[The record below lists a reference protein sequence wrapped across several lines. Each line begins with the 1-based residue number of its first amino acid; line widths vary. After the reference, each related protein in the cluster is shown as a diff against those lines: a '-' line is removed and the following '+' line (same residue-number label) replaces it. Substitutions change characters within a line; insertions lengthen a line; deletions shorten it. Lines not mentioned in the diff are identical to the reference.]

1 MFGICVEA
9 SHERGMGHL
18 YRVLALCETLLERET
33 PFRIFINR
41 DEASQAILEQRGIPF
56 DLAELDPAKSGW
68 QSHAISR
75 YGISLW
81 IDDRLN
87 TDARH
92 SRLVKDSGIPLVTFD
107 DRGDGAAMA
116 HLNIVGLSFDDTEYL
131 PGRKVLRGPGY
142 SILNREIARYRH
154 ARTGPGSIV
163 VTLGGSDTYGAT
175 VKVVQILK
183 SVGLVAT
190 VIVGPAFKHMAE
202 LNQVLD
208 DHFILKRNVPSLM
221 EEFSHHALA
230 ITGGGI
236 TPFEANAA
244 GLPCIIIANEDFEI
258 PVGEGLASLGGAIF
272 AGHHSRID
280 ARKLTTPLPISAMSQ
295 AAMRAVD
302 LQGVDRVLNEIE
314 GLI

>member
-18 YRVLALCETLLERET
+18 YRALALCETLLEREI
-33 PFRIFINR
+33 PFRVFINR
-41 DEASQAILEQRGIPF
+41 NEASQAILEQRGIPF
-56 DLAELDPAKSGW
+56 DLVELDPAKSGW
-68 QSHAISR
+68 QSRAISR
-75 YGISLW
+75 YGIHLW

-87 TDARH
+87 TDVRH
-92 SRLVKDSGIPLVTFD
+92 STLVKDRGIPLVTFD

-116 HLNIVGLSFDDTEYL
+116 ELNIVALSFDAAESL

-142 SILNREIARYRH
+142 LILNREIAEYRH
-154 ARTGPGSIV
+154 ARTGMGSIV

-183 SVGLVAT
+183 SAGLGAT
-190 VIVGPAFKHMAE
+190 VIVGPAFKHMTE
-202 LNQVLD
+202 LSQVLD
-208 DHFILKRNVPSLM
+208 DHFVLKRNVPSLM

-258 PVGEGLASLGGAIF
+258 PVGEGLARLGGAIF

-280 ARKLTTPLPISAMSQ
+280 TRKLTTPLPIPVMSQ
-295 AAMRAVD
+295 AAMRALD
-302 LQGVDRVLNEIE
+302 LQGVGRVLNEIE
-314 GLI
+314 GVI

>member
-1 MFGICVEA
+1 
-9 SHERGMGHL
+9 MGHL
-18 YRVLALCETLLERET
+18 YRAMTLCETLHERGF
-33 PFRIFINR
+33 PFRVFINR
-41 DEASQAILEQRGIPF
+41 NEVTQAILEQRGISF
-56 DLAELDPAKSGW
+56 DLTELDPGGSGW

-116 HLNIVGLSFDDTEYL
+116 DLNIVALSFDDTESL
-131 PGRKVLRGPGY
+131 PGRKVLRGPRY
-142 SILNREIARYRH
+142 LILNREITRYRH
-154 ARTGPGSIV
+154 SRTGIGSIV
-163 VTLGGSDTYGAT
+163 VTLGGSDTYGVT
-175 VKVVQILK
+175 VKVVRILK
-183 SVGLVAT
+183 SAGLGAT
-190 VIVGPAFKHMAE
+190 VIVGPAFKHMSE

-208 DHFILKRNVPSLM
+208 DHFVLKRNVPSLM
-221 EEFSHHALA
+221 KEFSRHALA

-236 TPFEANAA
+236 TPFEANSA

-258 PVGEGLASLGGAIF
+258 PVGEGLTSLGGAIF

-280 ARKLTTPLPISAMSQ
+280 AHKLTTPLPVETMSK

-302 LQGVDRVLNEIE
+302 LQGVDRVLDEIE
-314 GLI
+314 GLM

>member
-1 MFGICVEA
+1 VFGVCVEA

-18 YRVLALCETLLERET
+18 YRVLALCEALLEREA

-41 DEASQAILEQRGIPF
+41 DDASQAILEQRGFPF
-56 DLAELDPAKSGW
+56 DLVELDPVKSGW
-68 QSHAISR
+68 QPHAISR
-75 YGISLW
+75 YGIQLW

-92 SRLVKDSGIPLVTFD
+92 ALLVKDRGIPLATFD
-107 DRGDGAAMA
+107 DRGDGADVAD
-116 HLNIVGLSFDDTEYL
+116 LNVVALSFDTAEHL

-142 SILNREIARYRH
+142 LILNREIAGYRH
-154 ARTGPGSIV
+154 ARTGMGSVV

-175 VKVVQILK
+175 VKVVRILK
-183 SVGLVAT
+183 AAGLGAT
-190 VIVGPAFKHMAE
+190 VIVGPAFKHIAE
-202 LNQVLD
+202 LEQVLD
-208 DHFILKRNVPSLM
+208 DRFVLKRNVPSLM

-244 GLPCIIIANEDFEI
+244 GMPCIIIANEDFEV
-258 PVGEGLASLGGAIF
+258 PVGEGLARLGGAVF

-280 ARKLTTPLPISAMSQ
+280 ARKLTTPLPISVMSQ
-295 AAMRAVD
+295 AAMQALD
-302 LQGVDRVLNEIE
+302 LQGVGRVLNEIE

>member
-9 SHERGMGHL
+9 SHARGMGHL
-18 YRVLALCETLLERET
+18 YRALALCETLIERGL

-41 DEASQAILEQRGIPF
+41 NEASQAILEHRGIPY
-56 DLAELDPAKSGW
+56 DLVELDPALSGW
-68 QSHAISR
+68 QSHAISK
-75 YGISLW
+75 YGIRLW

-116 HLNIVGLSFDDTEYL
+116 DLNIVALSFNDTESL
-131 PGRKVLRGPGY
+131 SGHKVLRGPEY
-142 SILNREIARYRH
+142 LILNREIANYRYV
-154 ARTGPGSIV
+154 RTGEGSIV
-163 VTLGGSDTYGAT
+163 VTLGGSDTHGAT
-175 VKVVQILK
+175 INVLQILK
-183 SVGLVAT
+183 SADLSAT
-190 VIVGPAFKHMAE
+190 VILGPAFKHMSE
-202 LNQVLD
+202 LGQMGGNFV
-208 DHFILKRNVPSLM
+208 LKRNVPSLM

-258 PVGEGLASLGGAIF
+258 SVGEGLASLGGAIF
-272 AGHHSRID
+272 AGHHSQINTH
-280 ARKLTTPLPISAMSQ
+280 KLTTPLPVQTMSE
-295 AAMRAVD
+295 AALRAVD
-302 LQGVDRVLNEIE
+302 LHGVERVMHEIE
-314 GLI
+314 ELV

>member
-1 MFGICVEA
+1 
-9 SHERGMGHL
+9 MGHL
-18 YRVLALCETLLERET
+18 YRALALCVTLLERGF
-33 PFRIFINR
+33 PLRVFINR
-41 DEASQAILEQRGIPF
+41 NEASQAILERRGIPF
-56 DLAELDPAKSGW
+56 DLVELDPARSGW

-92 SRLVKDSGIPLVTFD
+92 AQLVKDNDIPLVTFD

-116 HLNIVGLSFDDTEYL
+116 DLNIVALSFDDAERL
-131 PGRKVLRGPGY
+131 PGRRVLRGPGY
-142 SILNREIARYRH
+142 LILNREIARYRH
-154 ARTGPGSIV
+154 ARTGMGSIV

-175 VKVVQILK
+175 VKVVRILK
-183 SVGLVAT
+183 SAGLGAT
-190 VIVGPAFKHMAE
+190 VIVGPAFKHVSE
-202 LNQVLD
+202 LDQVLD
-208 DHFILKRNVPSLM
+208 DHFVLKPNVPSLM

-258 PVGEGLASLGGAIF
+258 PVGEGLARRGGAVF

-280 ARKLTTPLPISAMSQ
+280 ARKLTTPLSIPVMSQ
-295 AAMRAVD
+295 AAMWAVD